1 MKKIILMALLLSI
14 FVTTKTFAE
23 DVDEVKTAVNK
34 VMERFN
40 KSNPSQES
48 STLVVTNDKVVE
60 VSVTTEEN
68 IVPNAVVPNAVV
80 PENLEIIEPIKTAK
94 FESSDIAYPTSGT
107 VKKAVEKEKPK
118 REEALSQK
126 VIPKKAQTQKNS
138 HSLADIEAKARKII
152 EEETQ
157 KVEKAKKSA
166 LEKINRAMKRVDEAK
181 KQEAQE
187 KEAEGAF

>member
-1 MKKIILMALLLSI
+1 MKKIILMALLFSI

-60 VSVTTEEN
+60 VSVAIEEN
-68 IVPNAVVPNAVV
+68 IVPNAVVS
-80 PENLEIIEPIKTAK
+80 ENLEIIEPIKTAK

-126 VIPKKAQTQKNS
+126 VIPKKAQTQKNT